1 MISYAS
7 MTDPQNPT
15 PPVQEVIVDVPG
27 WQQVRPRIPDTQQRR
42 TLEKRRSVREIVFGA
57 QDGILTTLGIITGVG
72 VAEGE
77 RAAVFISGF
86 LALLA
91 GALSMGVGE
100 YLGRKAEREVV
111 QATIDMEKRE
121 MAADPQ
127 GEFTEQVAYYKLKGF
142 SAQEAEM
149 IVKRLTQMPEI
160 YLYEMVR
167 DEFGIDPRE
176 AEDSG
181 LRAPVAMGLSFGV
194 GSLVPIVAFM
204 LPISMFGATLTS
216 LLFAVVGLFCVG
228 YYAGTLSE
236 RNPIGKGF
244 EVVLYGCA
252 VFVISYLVGHYVPP
266 LFGHAPV
273 SVGGRPLLRPC
284 TPSPRASCRRRD
296 SSGTA
301 CSA

>member
-1 MISYAS
+1 MPDHSDAP
-7 MTDPQNPT
+7 DLT
-15 PPVQEVIVDVPG
+15 PPVDNVVVDVPG
-27 WQQVRPRIPDTQQRR
+27 WQKVHPRIPDTVQRR
-42 TLEKRRSVREIVFGA
+42 TLEKRRSIREIVFGV

-100 YLGRKAEREVV
+100 YLGRKSEREVV

-127 GEFTEQVAYYKLKGF
+127 GEFSEQVAFYKLKGF
-142 SAQEAEM
+142 SAEEAEM
-149 IVKRLTQMPEI
+149 IVRRLAQHPEI

-176 AEDSG
+176 AEESDLRGPFAMGASFALGSAVPILAFTLPLSMFYSG
-181 LRAPVAMGLSFGV
+181 LS
-194 GSLVPIVAFM
+194 
-204 LPISMFGATLTS
+204 S
-216 LLFAVVGLFCVG
+216 LLFAVIGLFGVG

-236 RNPIGKGF
+236 RNPAAKGV
-244 EVVLYGCA
+244 EVAAYGCA
-252 VFVISYLVGHYVPP
+252 VFAISYVVGHYIPP

-273 SVGGRPLLRPC
+273 SVGG
-284 TPSPRASCRRRD
+284 
-296 SSGTA
+296 
-301 CSA
+301 

>member
-1 MISYAS
+1 MSEPP
-7 MTDPQNPT
+7 DPSDVRPSIES
-15 PPVQEVIVDVPG
+15 VVVDVPG

-42 TLEKRRSVREIVFGA
+42 TLERQRNIREVVFGA

-77 RAAVFISGF
+77 RSAVIISGF

-111 QATIDMEKRE
+111 TATIEMEKRE

-127 GEFTEQVAYYKLKGF
+127 AEFAEQVAYYKLKGF
-142 SAQEAEM
+142 SADEAQM
-149 IVKRLTQMPEI
+149 IVRRLAQHPDI

-176 AEDSG
+176 ADDAG
-181 LRAPVAMGLSFGV
+181 LRGPLSMGASYALGSF
-194 GSLVPIVAFM
+194 VPIVAF
-204 LPISMFGATLTS
+204 LVPLSMGVATIVS
-216 LLFAVVGLFCVG
+216 LACAVAGLFTVG
-228 YYAGTLSE
+228 FYAGTLSE
-236 RNPIGKGF
+236 RNPVVKGL
-244 EVVLYGCA
+244 EIVVFGC
-252 VFVISYLVGHYVPP
+252 VIFGLAYLAGHFIPP

-273 SVGGRPLLRPC
+273 AVGG
-284 TPSPRASCRRRD
+284 
-296 SSGTA
+296 
-301 CSA
+301 

>member
-1 MISYAS
+1 
-7 MTDPQNPT
+7 MTQPADGSKLT
-15 PPVQEVIVDVPG
+15 PSVENVLVDVPG

-42 TLEKRRSVREIVFGA
+42 QLERRRSIREIVFGV

-77 RAAVFISGF
+77 RAAVLISGF

-121 MAADPQ
+121 MADDPQ

-142 SAQEAEM
+142 SAEEAEM
-149 IVKRLTQMPEI
+149 IVKRLTQHPEI

-181 LRAPVAMGLSFGV
+181 LRGPLAMGVSYGV
-194 GSLVPIVAFM
+194 GSFVPIFAFLLPLSMPRATIGSLM
-204 LPISMFGATLTS
+204 LALGG
-216 LLFAVVGLFCVG
+216 LFAVG

-236 RNPIGKGF
+236 RSAIGKGL
-244 EVVLYGCA
+244 EVVVYGCA
-252 VFVISYLVGHYVPP
+252 VFAVSYLVGHFIPP

-273 SVGGRPLLRPC
+273 SVGG
-284 TPSPRASCRRRD
+284 
-296 SSGTA
+296 
-301 CSA
+301 

>member
-1 MISYAS
+1 
-7 MTDPQNPT
+7 MTEPSEQSNPT
-15 PPVQEVIVDVPG
+15 PPVQDVVVDAPG

-42 TLEKRRSVREIVFGA
+42 TLEKQRSVREIVFGV

-77 RAAVFISGF
+77 RAAVFITGF

-100 YLGRKAEREVV
+100 YLGRKSEREVV
-111 QATIDMEKRE
+111 RATIDMEKRE

-127 GEFTEQVAYYKLKGF
+127 GEFSEQVAFYKLKGF

-149 IVKRLTQMPEI
+149 IVKRLTQHPDI

-167 DEFGIDPRE
+167 DEFGVDPRVAEE
-176 AEDSG
+176 AG
-181 LRAPVAMGLSFGV
+181 LRAPLSMGVSFAV
-194 GSLVPIVAFM
+194 GSLIPILAFL
-204 LPISMFGATLTS
+204 LPLSMPTSTLAS
-216 LLFAVVGLFCVG
+216 LLFALIGLFGVG

-236 RNPIGKGF
+236 RSPIGKGL
-244 EVVLYGCA
+244 EVVLFGCG
-252 VFVISYLVGHYVPP
+252 VFVISYLAGHFVPP

-273 SVGGRPLLRPC
+273 SVGG
-284 TPSPRASCRRRD
+284 
-296 SSGTA
+296 
-301 CSA
+301 